1 MEPYMTRTL
10 KVSLASV
17 LLVFLA
23 SGTAYA
29 DGDSVPSNTVRV
41 GVYYIHYHSSADDL
55 SGPYVPSGVNLAVED
70 VQTLYLAYVRR
81 LSVHFD
87 AELALGI
94 PPLTK
99 TDGRGPALLGSV
111 PYNGQVIS
119 AARWLAPTV
128 LLNYK
133 FFDDSAPL
141 RPYIGIG
148 VNYVNFYDRRSTEA
162 GSAASGGPTSIS
174 LPSSWGPAGT
184 VGLRYQLPGHWSFY
198 ASYSM
203 SMVNSRL
210 TANTAGVIRT
220 SEIHFGP
227 QALVF
232 AVGYSF

>member
-1 MEPYMTRTL
+1 MSMMRSIAMTGAL
-10 KVSLASV
+10 V
-17 LLVFLA
+17 LLGISIA
-23 SGTAYA
+23 HA
-29 DGDSVPSNTVRV
+29 DSAGVPDNTVRI
-41 GVYYIHYHSSADDL
+41 GLYYLNYHSTADDL

-70 VQTLYLAYVRR
+70 VTTLYLAYVRR

-87 AELALGI
+87 VEVAAGW

-99 TDGRGPALLGSV
+99 TDGRGPAELGSV
-111 PYNGQVIS
+111 PYNGQIIS
-119 AARWLAPTV
+119 TARWFAPTV

-148 VNYVNFYDRRSTEA
+148 VNYVNFYDREA
-162 GSAASGGPTSIS
+162 TAAGNAASGGPTSIS

-184 VGLRYQLPGHWSFY
+184 VGLRYQLPQNWSFY
-198 ASYSM
+198 TSYSA

-227 QALVF
+227 RALVF
-232 AVGYSF
+232 AFGYSF

>member
-1 MEPYMTRTL
+1 MI
-10 KVSLASV
+10 KVMKIILTGALASLGISV
-17 LLVFLA
+17 A
-23 SGTAYA
+23 HA
-29 DGDSVPSNTVRV
+29 DGGSVPDNTVRV
-41 GVYYIHYHSSADDL
+41 GLYYIHYHSSADDL
-55 SGPYVPSGVNLAVED
+55 SGPYVPPGVNLGVED
-70 VQTLYLAYVRR
+70 VTTPYLAYVRR

-87 AELALGI
+87 VELAAGL

-99 TDGRGPALLGSV
+99 TDGHGPALLGSV

-119 AARWLAPTV
+119 TARWFAPTL

-148 VNYVNFYDRRSTEA
+148 VNYVYFYDREA
-162 GSAASGGPTSIS
+162 TAAGNAASGGPTSIS

-184 VGLRYQLPGHWSFY
+184 VGLRYQLPQNWSFY
-198 ASYSM
+198 ASYSV
-203 SMVNSRL
+203 SMVNSKL

>member
-1 MEPYMTRTL
+1 MMKIIKITSAAL
-10 KVSLASV
+10 LALGVSVAH
-17 LLVFLA
+17 
-23 SGTAYA
+23 A
-29 DGDSVPSNTVRV
+29 DSDGVPSNTVRA
-41 GVYYIHYHSSADDL
+41 GLYYIRYHSTADDL

-70 VQTLYLAYVRR
+70 VTTLYLAYVRR

-87 AELALGI
+87 VEVAAGW

-99 TDGRGPALLGSV
+99 TEGRGPAQLGSV

-119 AARWLAPTV
+119 TARWFAPTV

-148 VNYVNFYDRRSTEA
+148 VNYVNFYDRQATA
-162 GSAASGGPTSIS
+162 QGNAASGGPTSIS

-184 VGLRYQLPGHWSFY
+184 VGLRWQLPANWSFY
-198 ASYSM
+198 ASYSA
-203 SMVNSRL
+203 SMVNSKL

-232 AVGYSF
+232 SVGYSF

>member
-1 MEPYMTRTL
+1 MIRNTRIVIAGTL
-10 KVSLASV
+10 MLWGGSMAH
-17 LLVFLA
+17 
-23 SGTAYA
+23 A
-29 DGDSVPSNTVRV
+29 DSSNVPDNTVRL
-41 GVYYIHYHSSADDL
+41 GLYYIRYQSSADDL
-55 SGPYVPSGVNLAVED
+55 SGPYVPSGVNLSVED
-70 VQTLYLAYVRR
+70 VTTPYFAYVRR

-87 AELALGI
+87 VELAAGL

-99 TDGRGPALLGSV
+99 TTGRGPTELGSV

-119 AARWLAPTV
+119 SARWCAPTL

-148 VNYVNFYDRRSTEA
+148 VNYVNFYDRQATAA
-162 GSAASGGPTSIS
+162 GNAASGGPTSIS

-184 VGLRYQLPGHWSFY
+184 IGLRYQLPQNWSFY
-198 ASYSM
+198 ASYSA